1 MEMHDP
7 AHPGEIVRE
16 KCLKPLGLTV
26 TAGGRGPWRHSK
38 ALSDLLNGHTGVSPD
53 MIDLRFA
60 FRVNETKTVPR
71 HRHLPRLLS
80 HMVGLHF
87 VAPGQK
93 TTQSRMQS
101 QPRVHALCAV
111 KCGSRPLRRFGLDG
125 AAMLGR
131 PFRWRE
137 GRGVA
142 ARWGRCRSARS
153 GRGGYRGRSRRRR

>member
-16 KCLKPLGLTV
+16 ECLKPLGLT
-26 TAGGRGPWRHSK
+26 
-38 ALSDLLNGHTGVSPD
+38 
-53 MIDLRFA
+53 
-60 FRVNETKTVPR
+60 KTVPR
-71 HRHLPRLLS
+71 HRDLSRLLS

-87 VAPGQK
+87 VTPGQT

-111 KCGSRPLRRFGLDG
+111 KCSSRPLRRFGVDG
-125 AAMLGR
+125 AAILGR
-131 PFRWRE
+131 PFRLRE

-142 ARWGRCRSARS
+142 ARWGRCRSV
-153 GRGGYRGRSRRRR
+153 RSRRGGGRG

>member
-16 KCLKPLGLTV
+16 ECLKPLGL
-26 TAGGRGPWRHSK
+26 
-38 ALSDLLNGHTGVSPD
+38 
-53 MIDLRFA
+53 
-60 FRVNETKTVPR
+60 TKTVPR

-131 PFRWRE
+131 PFR
-137 GRGVA
+137 
-142 ARWGRCRSARS
+142 
-153 GRGGYRGRSRRRR
+153 